1 MNQTID
7 WIRFGIKVTVD
18 LKSNF
23 CVWLLGLISCHGNM
37 MKVSI
42 SAILRHRQ
50 LKFGIQIPLDL
61 RTEFCLVAKW
71 IWLPWQNKGFILS
84 ATVKH

>member
-1 MNQTID
+1 M
-7 WIRFGIKVTVD
+7 KVTVD

-23 CVWLLGLISCHGNM
+23 CVWLLGQISCNGNK

-42 SAILRHRQ
+42 SAILRPRK

-61 RTEFCLVAKW
+61 RKEAFWLLGGVGYYGNTKVSSSQPLLNIECSNCL
-71 IWLPWQNKGFILS
+71 
-84 ATVKH
+84 